1 MQGTWVSQDTTLAN
15 VNSTLLTSTLGCL
28 TQEEDAVPS
37 SVQTATS
44 QQLPC
49 IASSVFVVPGL
60 LPGGISN
67 SNSSASG
74 NASGSSASAAA
85 APQPGT
91 IPNQRRHTPNPS
103 TTQPTLSVDGH
114 MVSLAAASSA
124 ASGAGSALGSFSR
137 AWLWNVVPWAQRC
150 ALAALQRDD
159 EATAPPTYRDGR
171 PKERR
176 RLEPKK
182 LQDKGFEPAPSPPS
196 VFTAEEWRALGA
208 PGGVGVR
215 AGRGLGLGA
224 QRARVRLGR
233 AGWGSGG
240 NQGDR
245 GGAREGE
252 GSPSVSLEARAE
264 GGKVLQQR
272 KGEEQGG
279 DESGGEQEAKVLRRA
294 AGSDLP
300 VREVLVLGGKQ
311 RPRLRQQE
319 EHRQHSIDDGQQA
332 PDLACKQGWDWKV
345 REWNG
350 GCFGKGSWELKTG
363 MLGQVTEHRRQ
374 VA

>member
-1 MQGTWVSQDTTLAN
+1 MEGSTKLKVVVQGTWVSQDTTMAN
-15 VNSTLLTSTLGCL
+15 VNSTLSTSSLGCL
-28 TQEEDAVPS
+28 AEGEDAVPS
-37 SVQTATS
+37 SVQAATS

-67 SNSSASG
+67 SASGNASG
-74 NASGSSASAAA
+74 NASGSSARAAA
-85 APQPGT
+85 APQPST

-103 TTQPTLSVDGH
+103 TSPPLSRVDSH
-114 MVSLAAASSA
+114 MVPSTA
-124 ASGAGSALGSFSR
+124 ASGAVSGAGTALGSFSR

-159 EATAPPTYRDGR
+159 EATAPPTYKDGR

-224 QRARVRLGR
+224 QSARLRIGR
-233 AGWGSGG
+233 ASGGSGG
-240 NQGDR
+240 NQGAR
-245 GGAREGE
+245 GGEREGE
-252 GSPSVSLEARAE
+252 GRPSVHLEARAE
-264 GGKVLQQR
+264 GGRVLQQR

-279 DESGGEQEAKVLRRA
+279 HESGGEQTAKVQRRA
-294 AGSDLP
+294 AGSDSP
-300 VREVLVLGGKQ
+300 VRGVLVLGGKQ

-319 EHRQHSIDDGQQA
+319 EHRQHSIDDRQQA

-345 REWNG
+345 RE
-350 GCFGKGSWELKTG
+350 
-363 MLGQVTEHRRQ
+363 
-374 VA
+374 